1 VSLNPKIT
9 VYLVSHNYGSFA
21 KQAIE
26 SVLKQSTDDWE
37 LLLINDGSSDNTQ
50 EVFESYSENPKIRIF
65 HTGGVGLP
73 AINNLA
79 LKEAKGEYLIRLDAD
94 DFFDENI
101 LLVLSNYLDNDQ
113 KLGIVIPDFYLVDTA
128 GKIFLHSWRKKL
140 EDMNHIIDQPPN
152 GACTMIRIK
161 ELRDVGGYREDLGA
175 QDGLDLWMKL
185 KDRCNSKNVNL
196 PLFFYR
202 RHGNNLTE
210 QPVRIVNARRGIK
223 ADNAVKELNQNR
235 PIILIIPCRRSS
247 DFIDDLWSQKILDK
261 SLLERDIEACSSSEM
276 FDHIIVTCDNKES
289 EDIVK
294 IKQKGDNRIEFFPR
308 ETDLTLPSNPISNTL
323 IKIANVYDP
332 DSSGIIV
339 MRYIQTPF
347 VSKETIE
354 EAVNTLIVSKTDS
367 AFAVEEIHHEIFERQ
382 TDGLISINNQSSGVA
397 DSANLYRDSSSCIA
411 IKTKSLRA
419 SEPLRTKA
427 STGFVVSTVESFF
440 IRNKN
445 DLEIAQ
451 NYETLFTQ

>member
-1 VSLNPKIT
+1 
-9 VYLVSHNYGSFA
+9 
-21 KQAIE
+21 
-26 SVLKQSTDDWE
+26 
-37 LLLINDGSSDNTQ
+37 
-50 EVFESYSENPKIRIF
+50 
-65 HTGGVGLP
+65 
-73 AINNLA
+73 
-79 LKEAKGEYLIRLDAD
+79 
-94 DFFDENI
+94 
-101 LLVLSNYLDNDQ
+101 
-113 KLGIVIPDFYLVDTA
+113 
-128 GKIFLHSWRKKL
+128 
-140 EDMNHIIDQPPN
+140 M
-152 GACTMIRIK
+152 
-161 ELRDVGGYREDLGA
+161 
-175 QDGLDLWMKL
+175 
-185 KDRCNSKNVNL
+185 
-196 PLFFYR
+196 
-202 RHGNNLTE
+202 
-210 QPVRIVNARRGIK
+210 
-223 ADNAVKELNQNR
+223 
-235 PIILIIPCRRSS
+235 
-247 DFIDDLWSQKILDK
+247 
-261 SLLERDIEACSSSEM
+261 
-276 FDHIIVTCDNKES
+276 
-289 EDIVK
+289 
-294 IKQKGDNRIEFFPR
+294 
-308 ETDLTLPSNPISNTL
+308 
-323 IKIANVYDP
+323 YDP